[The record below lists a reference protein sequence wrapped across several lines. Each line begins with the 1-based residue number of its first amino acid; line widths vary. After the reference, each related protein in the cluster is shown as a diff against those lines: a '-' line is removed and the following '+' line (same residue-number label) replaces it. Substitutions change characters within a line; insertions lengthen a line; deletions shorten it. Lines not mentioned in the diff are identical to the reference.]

1 MPTNEDKDL
10 FAKLNEKLLQ
20 ESSPDATN
28 LQQDLDMPKIYVR
41 DFSIRINEGEE
52 KFCSFIDLDPA
63 YKLSISYKVKVFTN
77 HNILL

>member
-1 MPTNEDKDL
+1 M
-10 FAKLNEKLLQ
+10 FAKLNEKLQQ

-63 YKLSISYKVKVFTN
+63 YKLSISYKVKWFTN
-77 HNILL
+77 KQHS